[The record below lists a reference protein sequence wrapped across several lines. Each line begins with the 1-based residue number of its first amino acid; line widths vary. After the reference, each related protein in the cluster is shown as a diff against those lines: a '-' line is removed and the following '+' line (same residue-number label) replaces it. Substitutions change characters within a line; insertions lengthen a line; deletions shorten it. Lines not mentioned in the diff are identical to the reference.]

1 MSESVEEGKDI
12 TRGWISENPT
22 DVKRVLD
29 IGTGR
34 GTYFNKFGVAGQPL
48 HHAEWVGVEAYEPYI
63 RTWGLTSKY
72 HKLLNEDARTLD
84 YSQLGHFEIAFA
96 GDVLEH
102 MTKEEAI
109 KLVEE
114 LQKCCDKIYIS
125 IPIIHLPQHADANP
139 FQEHVKDDWSHEE
152 VMEAF
157 PVKRH
162 WAGTIV
168 GVYEV

>member
-12 TRGWISENPT
+12 TRGWVSESPLA
-22 DVKRVLD
+22 VKRVLD

-34 GTYFNKFGVAGQPL
+34 GTYWNKFGQTGQVL
-48 HHAEWVGVEAYEPYI
+48 GHAEWIGVEAYQPYI
-63 RTWGLTSKY
+63 DAWQLTKKY
-72 HKLLNEDARTLD
+72 NTILNEDARTLD
-84 YSQLGHFEIAFA
+84 YSKLGHFEIAFA

-114 LQKCCDKIYIS
+114 LKKCCDKLYIS

-152 VMEAF
+152 VMESF